1 MFKNYLKTAFRSFKR
16 HKLFTFINII
26 GLAIGISAALVI
38 FLIVNYDFTF
48 NQNIRDSERIYRVVS
63 DYSYQGE
70 PFYNSGV
77 TGRLPEAAKN
87 EVSGLESVAPFF
99 TSNYKVTIAAKTL
112 EKFKNQDVVY
122 ADKTYFEL
130 FPRQWLAG
138 SAKNSLNAPFQVVL
152 SEKQAQKYFPSLSY
166 EQVIG
171 KQVMYADS
179 IKTTVSGIVAEP
191 AGNTDLEFHDFI
203 SRITMKS
210 VPDMSKQLTGNWS
223 GTTSNSQ
230 LFVKLTPNTTVAN
243 IIGQLNKLLA
253 KNQPADAKN
262 SGYKTSF
269 NLQPL
274 SDLHFNSHYGAYN
287 KPVANKTTLYLLMA
301 VAAFLLLL
309 GCINFVN
316 LTTAQASQRAK
327 EIGIRKTMGSSRGQ
341 IVSQYLSETFLV
353 TVLAV
358 IIAVALAPLILKI
371 FSDFIPADIK
381 FNPLGQPV
389 VIAFLVLLTIVVGLV
404 SGFYPAMVLSK
415 FQPVLVLKNQAYAG
429 TNKTRN
435 AWLRKSLTVTQLII
449 AQFFI
454 MATILV
460 SKQIYYVL
468 HKDMGFKKD
477 AIVTVFMPWN
487 VKNASLK
494 DVYTEKI
501 KELPQVDLLS
511 RGGQLPSSDG
521 WSSNDVTY
529 RDGKKE
535 IKTELYTKSGD
546 RNFIKVYHIKLLG
559 GRNVTLADTARAMMI
574 NETYAHIM
582 GFKNAADAIGK
593 YIEFGPKEKRQVVGV
608 FGDFHQASLHAA
620 IKPLAIFPQ
629 MYNYDGLHIAL
640 KPETA
645 GGNEWK
651 TATAAMEK
659 EWKQLFPD
667 DDFEYHFFDESIA
680 NMYTKEQ
687 QISKLLT
694 WAMGLSIFISCLGL
708 LGLAMFTTGAR
719 TKEIG
724 VRKVLGATVTQI
736 VALLSRELVLL
747 VLLAFVIVTPVA
759 VWAMNK
765 WMQNFADHTS
775 LSWWVFILSGAGMLL
790 TALITLSSQTI
801 KAATANP
808 VKSLRSE

>member
-1 MFKNYLKTAFRSFKR
+1 MIKNYLKTALRSFRR

-48 NQNIRDSERIYRVVS
+48 DKNVKDSDRIYRVVS

-77 TGRLPEAAKN
+77 TGPLAEAAKN
-87 EVSGLESVAPFF
+87 EATGVDVIAPLF
-99 TSNYKVTIAAKTL
+99 TQSYKVTIQAKTP

-122 ADKTYFEL
+122 ADKTYFDL

-152 SEKQAQKYFPSLSY
+152 SSKQAQKYFPSLSY
-166 EQVIG
+166 DQIIG
-171 KQVMYADS
+171 KQVIYADS
-179 IKTTVSGIVAEP
+179 IKTTVTGIVAEP
-191 AGNTDLEFHDFI
+191 IGNTDMDFHDFV
-203 SRITMKS
+203 SHSTMKS
-210 VPDMSKQLTGNWS
+210 VKDLSKRLTQWGS
-223 GTTSNSQ
+223 TTSNSQ
-230 LFVKLTPNTTVAN
+230 MFVKLAPKTTPAN
-243 IIGQLNKLLA
+243 IIGQLNRLLL
-253 KNQPADAKN
+253 KNSDAAHRN
-262 SGYKTSF
+262 SGYKASF
-269 NLQPL
+269 NLQAL
-274 SDLHFNSHYGAYN
+274 SDLHFNSHYGTYN

-301 VAAFLLLL
+301 VASFLLLL

-327 EIGIRKTMGSSRGQ
+327 EIGIRKTMGSTRSQ
-341 IVSQYLSETFLV
+341 ITVQYLTETFLV
-353 TVLAV
+353 TILAVVISMVLA
-358 IIAVALAPLILKI
+358 PFILKL
-371 FSDFIPADIK
+371 FSDFISADIT
-381 FNPLGQPV
+381 FNPFNQPV
-389 VIAFLVLLTIVVGLV
+389 IIVFAILLTIVVSFV

-415 FQPVLVLKNQAYAG
+415 FQPVQVLKNQAHAG
-429 TNKTRN
+429 SNKTRN
-435 AWLRKSLTVTQLII
+435 AWLRKSLTVTQFII

-468 HKDMGFKKD
+468 HKDLGFKKD
-477 AIVTVFMPWN
+477 AIVNVFMPYYT
-487 VKNASLK
+487 KNKSLK
-494 DVYTEKI
+494 DVYMQKI
-501 KELPQVDLLS
+501 KQLPQVDLLS
-511 RGGQLPSSDG
+511 RGGDLPSSDG
-521 WSSNDVTY
+521 WNSNDATY

-546 RNFIKVYHIKLLG
+546 ENFIKVYHIKLMG
-559 GRNVTLADTARAMMI
+559 GRNVTMADTANAMMI
-574 NETYAHIM
+574 NETYAHII
-582 GFKNAADAIGK
+582 GFKNATDAIGK
-593 YIEFGPKEKRQVVGV
+593 YVEFGPKQKRQVVGI
-608 FGDFHQASLHAA
+608 FNDFHQASLHAA

-629 MYNYDGLHIAL
+629 MYNMDGLHIAL

-651 TATAAMEK
+651 VATAAMEK
-659 EWKQLFPD
+659 EWKTLFPD
-667 DDFEYHFFDESIA
+667 DDFEYHFFDDSIA
-680 NMYTKEQ
+680 KMYAKEQ

-724 VRKVLGATVTQI
+724 VRKVLGATVAQI
-736 VALLSRELVLL
+736 VTLLSRELVLL
-747 VLLAFVIVTPVA
+747 VLLAFVIVTPLA
-759 VWAMNK
+759 VWGMNK

-775 LSWWVFILSGAGMLL
+775 LSWWVFVLSGAGMLL

-801 KAATANP
+801 RAATANP

>member
-1 MFKNYLKTAFRSFKR
+1 MIKNYLKTALRSFRR

-48 NQNIRDSERIYRVVS
+48 DKNVKDSDRIYRVVS

-77 TGRLPEAAKN
+77 TGPLAEAAKN
-87 EVSGLESVAPFF
+87 EATGLDVIAPLF
-99 TSNYKVTIAAKTL
+99 TQSYKVTIQTKTP

-122 ADKTYFEL
+122 ADKTYFDL

-152 SEKQAQKYFPSLSY
+152 SSKQAQKYFPSLSY
-166 EQVIG
+166 DQIIG
-171 KQVMYADS
+171 KQVIYADS
-179 IKTTVSGIVAEP
+179 IKTTVTGIVAEP
-191 AGNTDLEFHDFI
+191 IGNTDMDFHDFV
-203 SRITMKS
+203 SHSTMKS
-210 VPDMSKQLTGNWS
+210 VKDLSKRLTQWGS
-223 GTTSNSQ
+223 TTSNSQ
-230 LFVKLTPNTTVAN
+230 MFVKLAPKTTPAN
-243 IIGQLNKLLA
+243 IIGQLNRLLL
-253 KNQPADAKN
+253 KNSDAAHRN
-262 SGYKTSF
+262 SGYKASF
-269 NLQPL
+269 NLQAL
-274 SDLHFNSHYGAYN
+274 SDLHFNSHYGTYN

-301 VAAFLLLL
+301 VASFLLLL

-327 EIGIRKTMGSSRGQ
+327 EIGIRKTMGSTRSQ
-341 IVSQYLSETFLV
+341 ITVQYLTETFLV
-353 TVLAV
+353 TILAVVISMVLA
-358 IIAVALAPLILKI
+358 PFILKL
-371 FSDFIPADIK
+371 FSDFISADIT
-381 FNPLGQPV
+381 FNPFNQPV
-389 VIAFLVLLTIVVGLV
+389 IIVFAILLTIVVSFV

-415 FQPVLVLKNQAYAG
+415 FQPVQVLKNQAHAG
-429 TNKTRN
+429 SNKTRN
-435 AWLRKSLTVTQLII
+435 AWLRKSLTVTQFII

-468 HKDMGFKKD
+468 HKDLGFKKD
-477 AIVTVFMPWN
+477 AIVNVFMPYYT
-487 VKNASLK
+487 KNKSLK
-494 DVYTEKI
+494 DVYMQKI
-501 KELPQVDLLS
+501 KQLPQVDLLS
-511 RGGQLPSSDG
+511 RGGDLPSSDG
-521 WSSNDVTY
+521 WNSNDATY

-546 RNFIKVYHIKLLG
+546 ENFIKVYHIKLMG
-559 GRNVTLADTARAMMI
+559 GRNVTMADTANAMMI
-574 NETYAHIM
+574 NETYAHII
-582 GFKNAADAIGK
+582 GFKNATDAIGK
-593 YIEFGPKEKRQVVGV
+593 YVEFGPKQKRQVVGI
-608 FGDFHQASLHAA
+608 FNDFHQASLHAA
-620 IKPLAIFPQ
+620 VKPLAIFPQ
-629 MYNYDGLHIAL
+629 MYNMDGLHIAL

-651 TATAAMEK
+651 VATAAMEK
-659 EWKQLFPD
+659 EWKTLFPD
-667 DDFEYHFFDESIA
+667 DDFEYHFFDDSIA
-680 NMYTKEQ
+680 KMYAKEQ

-724 VRKVLGATVTQI
+724 VRKVLGATVAQI
-736 VALLSRELVLL
+736 VTLLSRELVLL
-747 VLLAFVIVTPVA
+747 VLLAFVIVTPLA
-759 VWAMNK
+759 VWGMNK

-775 LSWWVFILSGAGMLL
+775 LSWWVFVLSGAGMLL

-801 KAATANP
+801 RAATANP